1 MSYIVT
7 SDMGGTFTDVVVN
20 EKSGSVQAFKAL
32 TTPSDPTQGVMAGIQ
47 LAAAHYNLDLGA
59 FLDRTDAFIHGSTI
73 ATNTLIQMNGA
84 KVGHLTTRG
93 HEASLYCRYGA
104 KKDTFNLAV
113 EYPKPL
119 VRNYLI
125 KGITERITAEGE
137 ILVPLDEAEV
147 RAAIHQFRK
156 WRVEAISVCL
166 LWSVAN
172 PCHERR
178 IAEII
183 EAEWPEV
190 PYSISSEVQPA
201 IREWPR
207 ASGTVLNVMLKP
219 VMHAYIQ
226 KTQRQL
232 QGKGLKNDLLMV
244 VSSGG
249 VVSGADAAENPVMTL
264 LSGPAMGPSAGSVY
278 AKAHGTNQC
287 LVIDMG
293 GTSFDVSMV
302 SDGRPMV
309 TKDMYME
316 GHPTGVTSVE
326 VLTLGAGGGSIAW
339 VDNGGMLNVGPH
351 SAGADPGP
359 ACYRRGGTE
368 ATVTD
373 ANVVLGYLNPESI
386 ADGRLAIDAEAAHRV
401 ILEKV
406 AQPLR
411 LDPVEAAN
419 GIYRVVNQ
427 NMIGAMNEVTTWR
440 GIDPREY
447 LLVAG
452 GGAGGLHVARLASD
466 LQIKRVVIP
475 KLAGALCAFGMLNT
489 DIVFSQASSAFT
501 TSVDFDFDRVNTQ
514 LATLEARGRKKLVAA
529 GIGEADMVFEYY
541 VSARY
546 LDQVYELEVPLPA
559 SRLSADGLERLIA
572 AFHALHERR
581 YTYRDED
588 SYQEYTDW
596 RVIARG
602 LRPKVTLREQAD
614 RGTDATPAVS
624 GLRAAYFAETAGFT
638 ETPVYSGKALGH
650 GMQVAG
656 PAIIEEATS
665 TLVVIPGASV
675 TVTQW
680 GDYLMELGDANME
693 TGVRRSGGGRY
704 S

>member
-47 LAAAHYNLDLGA
+47 LAAAHYNLDLGT

-113 EYPKPL
+113 EYPNPL

-406 AQPLR
+406 ARPLR

>member
-7 SDMGGTFTDVVVN
+7 SDTGGTFTDVVVN

-84 KVGHLTTRG
+84 KVGHLATRG

-166 LWSVAN
+166 LWSIAN

-207 ASGTVLNVMLKP
+207 ASGTVLNAMLKP
-219 VMHAYIQ
+219 VMYAYIK

-339 VDNGGMLNVGPH
+339 VDNGGLLNVGPH

-406 AQPLR
+406 ARPLR

-489 DIVFSQASSAFT
+489 DIVFSQVSSAFT

-546 LDQVYELEVPLPA
+546 LDQVYELEVPLPDA
-559 SRLSADGLERLIA
+559 RLSADGLERLIA

-665 TLVVIPGASV
+665 TLVVIPGTSV

>member
-7 SDMGGTFTDVVVN
+7 SDMGGTFTDVVVS
-20 EKSGSVQAFKAL
+20 EKRGAVQAFKAL

-47 LAAAHYNLDLGA
+47 LAAAHYNLDLGE
-59 FLDRTDAFIHGSTI
+59 FLNRTDAFIHGSTI
-73 ATNTLIQMNGA
+73 ATNTIIQMNGA
-84 KVGHLTTRG
+84 KVGHMTTRG

-137 ILVPLDEAEV
+137 ILVPLDEDEV

-156 WRVEAISVCL
+156 WQVEAISVCL

-207 ASGTVLNVMLKP
+207 ASGTVLNAMLKP
-219 VMHAYIQ
+219 VMHAYIK

-232 QGKGLKNDLLMV
+232 QSNGLKNDLLMV

-249 VVSGADAAENPVMTL
+249 VVYGADAAENPVMTL
-264 LSGPAMGPSAGSVY
+264 LSGPAMGPSAGAVY
-278 AKAHGTNQC
+278 AKAHGTDQC

-339 VDNGGMLNVGPH
+339 VDSGGMLNVGPH

-386 ADGRLAIDAEAAHRV
+386 ADGRMAIDAEAAHQV

-406 AQPLR
+406 AQPLQ
-411 LDPVEAAN
+411 LDPVEAAS

-440 GIDPREY
+440 GVDPREY

-452 GGAGGLHVARLASD
+452 GGAGGLHVARLASE
-466 LQIKRVVIP
+466 LQIKSVVIP

-489 DIVFSQASSAFT
+489 DIVFSEVSSAFT
-501 TSVDFDFDRVNTQ
+501 TSVDFDFARVNTQ
-514 LATLEARGRKKLVAA
+514 LAALEARGRKKLRAA

-546 LDQVYELEVPLPA
+546 LDQVYELEVPLPD
-559 SRLSADGLERLIA
+559 SHLSADSLERLIA

-602 LRPKVTLREQAD
+602 LRPKVSFREQAD
-614 RGTDATPAVS
+614 RGADATPSVT
-624 GLRAAYFAETAGFT
+624 GVRAAYFVETGGFT
-638 ETPVYSGKALGH
+638 ETPVYNGKALSH
-650 GMQVAG
+650 GMQVTG
-656 PAIIEEATS
+656 PAIIEEPTS
-665 TLVVIPGASV
+665 TLVVIPGANV

-680 GDYLMELGDANME
+680 GDYLMELGDVNTE
-693 TGVRRSGGGRY
+693 TGVKRAGGGLY
-704 S
+704 P

>member
-7 SDMGGTFTDVVVN
+7 SDTGGTFTDIVVN

-406 AQPLR
+406 ARPLR

-466 LQIKRVVIP
+466 MQIKRVVIP

>member
-7 SDMGGTFTDVVVN
+7 SDTGGTFTDVVVN

-84 KVGHLTTRG
+84 KVGHLATRG

-207 ASGTVLNVMLKP
+207 ASGTVLNAMLKP
-219 VMHAYIQ
+219 VMHAYIK

-406 AQPLR
+406 ARPLR

-489 DIVFSQASSAFT
+489 DIVFSQVSSAFT

-546 LDQVYELEVPLPA
+546 LDQVYELEVPLPDA
-559 SRLSADGLERLIA
+559 RLSADGLERLIA

-665 TLVVIPGASV
+665 TLVVIPGTSV

>member
-406 AQPLR
+406 ARPLR

-466 LQIKRVVIP
+466 MQIKRVVIP

>member
-1 MSYIVT
+1 MNYIVT
-7 SDMGGTFTDVVVN
+7 SDMGGTFTDVVVS
-20 EKSGSVQAFKAL
+20 EKSGAVQAFKAL

-47 LAAAHYNLDLGA
+47 LAAAHYNLDLGE

-73 ATNTLIQMNGA
+73 ATNTIIQMNGA
-84 KVGHLTTRG
+84 KVGHMATRG

-125 KGITERITAEGE
+125 KGITERITAEGA
-137 ILVPLDEAEV
+137 ILVPLDEDEV
-147 RAAIHQFRK
+147 RAAIRQFQQ
-156 WRVEAISVCL
+156 WQVEAISVCL

-207 ASGTVLNVMLKP
+207 ASGTVLNAMLKP
-219 VMHAYIQ
+219 VMHAYIK

-232 QGKGLKNDLLMV
+232 QSNGLKNDLLMV

-249 VVSGADAAENPVMTL
+249 VVYGADAAENPVMTL
-264 LSGPAMGPSAGSVY
+264 LSGPAMGPSAGAVY
-278 AKAHGTNQC
+278 AKAHGTDQC

-386 ADGRLAIDAEAAHRV
+386 ADGRMAIDAKAAHQV

-406 AQPLR
+406 ARPLR

-419 GIYRVVNQ
+419 GIYHVVNQ

-452 GGAGGLHVARLASD
+452 GGAGGLHVARLASE
-466 LQIKRVVIP
+466 LQIKSVVIP
-475 KLAGALCAFGMLNT
+475 KFAGALCAFGMLNT
-489 DIVFSQASSAFT
+489 DIVFSEVSSAFT
-501 TSVDFDFDRVNTQ
+501 TSVDFDFARVNMQ
-514 LATLEARGRKKLVAA
+514 LAALEARGREKLIAA
-529 GIGEADMVFEYY
+529 GICEADMVFEYY

-546 LDQVYELEVPLPA
+546 LDQVYELEVPLPD
-559 SRLSADGLERLIA
+559 SHLSADSLERLIT

-602 LRPKVTLREQAD
+602 LRPKVSFREQAEK
-614 RGTDATPAVS
+614 GADATPSVT
-624 GLRAAYFAETAGFT
+624 GVRTAYFVEMGGFT
-638 ETPVYSGKALGH
+638 ETPVYNGKALGH
-650 GMQVAG
+650 GMQVTG
-656 PAIIEEATS
+656 PAIIEEPTS

-680 GDYLMELGDANME
+680 GDYLMELGDVNTE
-693 TGVRRSGGGRY
+693 TGVKRAGEGLY
-704 S
+704 P

>member
-20 EKSGSVQAFKAL
+20 EESGSVQAFKAL

-406 AQPLR
+406 ARPLR

-514 LATLEARGRKKLVAA
+514 MATLEARGRKKLVAA

-680 GDYLMELGDANME
+680 GDYLMEWGDANME

>member
-406 AQPLR
+406 ARPLR

>member
-20 EKSGSVQAFKAL
+20 EESGSVQAFKAL

-406 AQPLR
+406 ARPLR

-514 LATLEARGRKKLVAA
+514 MATLEARGRKKLVAA